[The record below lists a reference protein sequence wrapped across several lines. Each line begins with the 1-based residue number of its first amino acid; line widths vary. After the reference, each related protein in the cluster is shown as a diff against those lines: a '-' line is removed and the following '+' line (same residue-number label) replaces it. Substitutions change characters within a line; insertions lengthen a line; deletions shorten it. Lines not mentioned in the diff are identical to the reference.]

1 MLAGLRPQLV
11 GRRAWPFCDLDHRHL
26 QFLRENHRRGGLKA
40 TRYPV
45 ARNPCAP
52 AQRSDTA
59 EQILEQKGIAKIK
72 VITRQLE
79 DALARQDDAFQRRD
93 SARYAAAAA
102 TAEDARSALA
112 SVPALTLAE
121 ILAKAKSLGP
131 VPTTALASLS
141 QGESALVA
149 SIIRD
154 VRRMALRADAEDV

>member
-1 MLAGLRPQLV
+1 M
-11 GRRAWPFCDLDHRHL
+11 
-26 QFLRENHRRGGLKA
+26 
-40 TRYPV
+40 
-45 ARNPCAP
+45 
-52 AQRSDTA
+52 
-59 EQILEQKGIAKIK
+59 EQKGIAKIK

-93 SARYAAAAA
+93 SARYAAAA

>member
-1 MLAGLRPQLV
+1 LK
-11 GRRAWPFCDLDHRHL
+11 
-26 QFLRENHRRGGLKA
+26 FLRENRRRGGLKA
-40 TRYPV
+40 TPYRSPETF
-45 ARNPCAP
+45 ARQPNAVK
-52 AQRSDTA
+52 TA

-112 SVPALTLAE
+112 SVPALTLVE